1 VIGLIIGKRRETG
14 IKRNKP
20 RLSSG
25 FRQLRR
31 QAKKVDWAI
40 LDSNQCEGHGENGHQ
55 LENGA
60 ESGAVGARET
70 LVDPGMER
78 LAELWLMLSPDD
90 QAALLAHAEHLAGL
104 RNDANHSS

>member
-1 VIGLIIGKRRETG
+1 LPDQDSNLRKGIGKKASR
-14 IKRNKP
+14 
-20 RLSSG
+20 
-25 FRQLRR
+25 
-31 QAKKVDWAI
+31 AKD
-40 LDSNQCEGHGENGHQ
+40 
-55 LENGA
+55 GA

-70 LVDPGMER
+70 LVDPGLER